1 MWTKHLWLC
10 LFLAF
15 VPSIVF
21 LLAAAIATVR
31 ELWPRVPVV
40 PEIRAGT

>member
-1 MWTKHLWLC
+1 MNKTLMVV

-15 VPSIVF
+15 VPGTVF
-21 LLAAAIATVR
+21 VLPVAIATVR
-31 ELWPRVPVV
+31 ELWRRVPVV